1 MALFIILL
9 SQSLFL
15 QHEPYLPSANPRLS
29 TAGGAEG
36 KQEGTREMSCLPVQ
50 LGNLP
55 NHQPVIYLADG
66 TQSRSDIH
74 YFHQPNTLL
83 GWSQNIS
90 LSKHTWLQKW
100 HCQGT
105 SRSRISE
112 YSGPLWTCV
121 RSYFE
126 KILEWDMIFETF
138 DLFWVIF
145 YKVNFSTLR
154 RWKLKKFPLTWGK
167 AKYSNLLCCQTGF
180 SVSSVNVSDV
190 PGVFEFV

>member
-1 MALFIILL
+1 MNQRSTTNLISTSIHHTNYSFIYKNSANNISWHHNPHISWRKLWIFLISPAAPFIILL

-15 QHEPYLPSANPRLS
+15 EHEPYLPSANPRLP

-83 GWSQNIS
+83 GCSRNIS
-90 LSKHTWLQKW
+90 LSPHTWLQKW
-100 HCQGT
+100 RLIWGQ
-105 SRSRISE
+105 
-112 YSGPLWTCV
+112 W
-121 RSYFE
+121 
-126 KILEWDMIFETF
+126 IL
-138 DLFWVIF
+138 
-145 YKVNFSTLR
+145 R
-154 RWKLKKFPLTWGK
+154 
-167 AKYSNLLCCQTGF
+167 A
-180 SVSSVNVSDV
+180 SVNTREVVLIWSV
-190 PGVFEFV
+190 LCLFVMK